1 MVKSKEAV
9 RVQNEMKKISL
20 KTKDDD
26 SISKN
31 VKLNLIAKVYSYKNS
46 LGVLKKA
53 TANQSRIKSIM
64 KHY

>member
-20 KTKDDD
+20 KTKDDN

-31 VKLNLIAKVYSYKNS
+31 KLNLIAKVYSYKNS
-46 LGVLKKA
+46 LGLLKKA
-53 TANQSRIKSIM
+53 TANHSRIKSIV